1 MEPQGSKKLVPILPA
16 QQIPDPNRQDGRAT
30 SESSVTG
37 QGQRVRSKRNLVA
50 VACEGCRRKKA
61 KCDGKKPTCSR
72 CSSKM
77 ESCSYE
83 TPPVPVAVKKKC
95 DTLMMENQQYREL
108 YNAIHERPD
117 REAQEIFNRIR
128 ASNEPFS
135 VLEAIKE
142 AEVLLPD
149 HANSQSDGT
158 RQGSIPS
165 LHHASSS
172 RTQDS
177 DRS

>member
-1 MEPQGSKKLVPILPA
+1 
-16 QQIPDPNRQDGRAT
+16 
-30 SESSVTG
+30 
-37 QGQRVRSKRNLVA
+37 
-50 VACEGCRRKKA
+50 
-61 KCDGKKPTCSR
+61 
-72 CSSKM
+72 
-77 ESCSYE
+77 
-83 TPPVPVAVKKKC
+83 
-95 DTLMMENQQYREL
+95 MMENQQYREL

-158 RQGSIPS
+158 RQGRIPG
-165 LHHASSS
+165 LHHAGSS